1 MSSNDKKENIKEEI
15 LLFIV
20 DALRA
25 HEREMDRLIQKLE
38 DVKNQILSNI
48 EKQE

>member
-1 MSSNDKKENIKEEI
+1 MSSNDRKENIKEEI

-25 HEREMDRLIQKLE
+25 HEREMDRLIKKLE
-38 DVKNQILSNI
+38 NVKNQIWSII
-48 EKQE
+48 EKEE